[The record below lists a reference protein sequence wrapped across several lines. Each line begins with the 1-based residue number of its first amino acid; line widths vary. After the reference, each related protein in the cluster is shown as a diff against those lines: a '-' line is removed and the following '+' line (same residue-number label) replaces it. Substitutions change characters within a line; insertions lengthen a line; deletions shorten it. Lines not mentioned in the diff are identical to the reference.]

1 MIELQDI
8 GPPGPPTAVYVHV
21 PFCRDRCVYC
31 AFPTVPDDPSAHAA
45 LVDAVLLEAAPRR
58 EGLPPLTSLYLGG
71 GTPGLLAPAELQRL
85 LAGLPSR
92 SSGAELTLEVNPAN
106 VDSDALSSWSDLGI
120 NRVSIGIQT
129 FRDDVL
135 KMLARRHDGAR
146 ASQALALLAT
156 DWPRDWTADL
166 LVGWTGQGADDADL
180 DVRRLLEFEPPH
192 VSVYGLTVEPL
203 TILARQQASGVA
215 VTAPPDS
222 LPDLD
227 DAWSRRLE
235 TAGLE
240 RYEVSNFAR
249 GGGRSRHNQAYWT
262 NRSYLGFGPGAAS
275 SVHPLRWSNE
285 RDPAAYQR
293 LVQAGRSARAHAE
306 RLTPE
311 QRLLESLA
319 IGLRTL
325 DGLELAEL
333 DRRFG
338 AAWRPLVEQAA
349 REALPPDTLQW
360 HAERLFLAP
369 RDLVKVDR
377 ITAELA
383 ARLPRDRNV
392 SQSTTGSFEGVS

>member
-1 MIELQDI
+1 M
-8 GPPGPPTAVYVHV
+8 
-21 PFCRDRCVYC
+21 
-31 AFPTVPDDPSAHAA
+31 
-45 LVDAVLLEAAPRR
+45 
-58 EGLPPLTSLYLGG
+58 
-71 GTPGLLAPAELQRL
+71 
-85 LAGLPSR
+85 
-92 SSGAELTLEVNPAN
+92 
-106 VDSDALSSWSDLGI
+106 
-120 NRVSIGIQT
+120 
-129 FRDDVL
+129 
-135 KMLARRHDGAR
+135 
-146 ASQALALLAT
+146 
-156 DWPRDWTADL
+156 
-166 LVGWTGQGADDADL
+166 
-180 DVRRLLEFEPPH
+180 
-192 VSVYGLTVEPL
+192 TVEPL

-249 GGGRSRHNQAYWT
+249 GGRRSRHNQAYWT

-293 LVQAGRSARAHAE
+293 LVQAGRGARAHAE